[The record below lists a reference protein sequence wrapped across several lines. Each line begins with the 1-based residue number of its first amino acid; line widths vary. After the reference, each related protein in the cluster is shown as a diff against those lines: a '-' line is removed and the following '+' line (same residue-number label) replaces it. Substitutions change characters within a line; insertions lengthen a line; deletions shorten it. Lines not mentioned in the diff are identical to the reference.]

1 MSESEKIESVDDVES
16 ESLEGSEV
24 QQEIPVEAPL
34 PEGDES
40 VLVTNSDSPEV
51 APESEI
57 SDPENSGALDST
69 EEPEVS
75 RIALSSSFPMC
86 LILQRLQMLQQR

>member
-24 QQEIPVEAPL
+24 QQEIPAEALL

-40 VLVTNSDSPEV
+40 VLVKNSDSPEV

-57 SDPENSGALDST
+57 SDPEN
-69 EEPEVS
+69 
-75 RIALSSSFPMC
+75 I
-86 LILQRLQMLQQR
+86 

>member
-24 QQEIPVEAPL
+24 QQEIPVEALL

-40 VLVTNSDSPEV
+40 ALVTNSDSPEV
-51 APESEI
+51 APESE
-57 SDPENSGALDST
+57 
-69 EEPEVS
+69 
-75 RIALSSSFPMC
+75 FP
-86 LILQRLQMLQQR
+86 IQKTRQP